1 MVASVAFIF
10 EWANI
15 EFGLEVART
24 MAITTAI
31 FFELF
36 FVFSCKSARSIFT
49 TGIFNNKWLIYSVL
63 ISGGLHLLAIYTVLG
78 SVFGFV
84 SLTGFQLGI
93 SVLVS
98 LSGIIV
104 FEGWKIGRYFLARRR

>member
-1 MVASVAFIF
+1 MVASVAWVFS
-10 EWANI
+10 WANAS
-15 EFGLEVART
+15 FGLDVART

-36 FVFSCKSARSIFT
+36 FVFSCKTNRSIFT
-49 TGIFNNKWLIYSVL
+49 TGIFNNKYLIYSVL
-63 ISGGLHLLAIYTVLG
+63 ISGGLHLLAIYTLLG
-78 SVFGFV
+78 GVFGFV

-93 SVLVS
+93 SVLFS

-104 FEGWKIGRYFLARRR
+104 FESWKIGKYLFGSRR